1 MNQQSKSADG
11 VRGHLLNLFNGEYVF
26 RVYDEKFKFVDYDIT
41 HHDLEVMIIGDDAS
55 LYSSEFGDYIDYKP
69 INEIE

>member
-1 MNQQSKSADG
+1 
-11 VRGHLLNLFNGEYVF
+11 
-26 RVYDEKFKFVDYDIT
+26 
-41 HHDLEVMIIGDDAS
+41 VMVVGDDAS